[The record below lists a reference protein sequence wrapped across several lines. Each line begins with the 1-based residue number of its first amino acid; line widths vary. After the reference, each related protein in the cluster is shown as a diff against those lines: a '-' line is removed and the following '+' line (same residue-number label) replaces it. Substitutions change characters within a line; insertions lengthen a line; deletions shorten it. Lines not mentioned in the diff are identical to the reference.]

1 MKEQKLNSVKAHLF
15 EDHLI
20 VSLDKKW
27 IDKFDGMP
35 TFDVKINTHKRLC
48 LSSQV
53 MKSGGNVNE

>member
-27 IDKFDGMP
+27 LDVFGSLPLFDVFIDK
-35 TFDVKINTHKRLC
+35 KKRLC
-48 LSSQV
+48 LQSKV
-53 MKSGGNVNE
+53 IRSGDGLCE